1 MSTADGA
8 DPMYPLL
15 ARLVSSRD
23 MGREIK
29 LLGVKLL
36 NGTQPRFPAYAPGQF
51 AFLSA
56 FGIGEAPFGL
66 ASTTERG
73 EVLEFAVQRLGSVTT
88 GLHELAEGDALG
100 VRGPLGNT
108 FPMEAFQHK
117 NLLVLGGGIGGAPL
131 RPVIHSVLDHR
142 QDYGQLTILWAAR
155 HPSLLIFRDEYES
168 WRAAPHTE
176 LHLTVDEADAAWDHH
191 VGLMTDLVRQVA
203 PSAANTVAITCG
215 PPIMIYH
222 VDKLL
227 SELGFAPEQRYVTLE
242 ARMHCGLGK
251 CGRCNMGEL
260 LVCRDGPVFSMAQVG
275 NFLESYL

>member
-1 MSTADGA
+1 MSTADGT

-15 ARLVSSRD
+15 GRLVSSRD

-131 RPVIHSVLDHR
+131 RPLIHSVLDHR

-191 VGLMTDLVRQVA
+191 VGLMTDLVRQVGQ
-203 PSAANTVAITCG
+203 T
-215 PPIMIYH
+215 
-222 VDKLL
+222 
-227 SELGFAPEQRYVTLE
+227 
-242 ARMHCGLGK
+242 
-251 CGRCNMGEL
+251 
-260 LVCRDGPVFSMAQVG
+260 
-275 NFLESYL
+275 